1 VQFVTWH
8 LKASV
13 KKGAALIAAVLLL
26 CAAPFLTIAETRLS
40 TEEARNLAGVLL
52 QAGRLPEARDL
63 ALGLLRADRKDVA
76 ALIIVS
82 QAERVMGRPDV
93 ARDAGAAAWAFA
105 TTPAQHY
112 AAAIVTAQALAT
124 SKNYSRSQ
132 LWMRRAAQHA
142 PSDAAGQLVARDY
155 GRLRQINPLT
165 LSFGT
170 KISPSSNV
178 NNGSANRTTTFE
190 GLPFVF
196 TLSPEARA
204 LSGVEASINAG
215 LKYRLSASERST
227 THLTFEL
234 YSRQIAF
241 SAKSKADAP
250 DAKPGDYAFAQASLG
265 LVHSWQPKSTKGG
278 WTAGLTYGRSV
289 YGGDPYSESGQLYLT
304 RGWELGEKARF
315 SLTAGAEA
323 TRYLSTNR
331 HSNSLNL
338 KAVWAKNLP
347 DGKDISVTLGLGDTK
362 ASRTTGEFT
371 EVSLGAKYN
380 LGEILR
386 GLDLTMSYQIELQ
399 HYPVAGLVAGARN
412 DVRHA
417 LSAEVGLK
425 RATFYGF
432 EPVLSVEASRNV
444 SNVDFYDSMAV
455 KLGVNLRSSF

>member
-1 VQFVTWH
+1 MSNWLPSG
-8 LKASV
+8 LKRV
-13 KKGAALIAAVLLL
+13 AALLALAIWCVV
-26 CAAPFLTIAETRLS
+26 AAPFAQADTRLS
-40 TEEARNLAGVLL
+40 PDEARKLAGQLL
-52 QAGRLPEARDL
+52 QTGRLPEARDL
-63 ALGLLRADRKDVA
+63 ALGLLQADRKDVA
-76 ALIIVS
+76 ALIIVA

-93 ARDAGAAAWAFA
+93 ARDAGAAAWAFS

-112 AAAIVTAQALAT
+112 AAAVVTARALAA
-124 SKNYSRSQ
+124 SKDYTRSQ
-132 LWMRRAAQHA
+132 LWLRRAAQHA
-142 PSDAAGQLVARDY
+142 PNEVAGQMVARDY
-155 GRLRQINPLT
+155 GSLRKVNPLT
-165 LSFGT
+165 LSFGS

-215 LKYRLSASERST
+215 LKYRLSASDRSA

-265 LVHSWQPKSTKGG
+265 LVHSWQPKATKGG

-338 KAVWAKNLP
+338 KAVWAKNLS

-380 LGEILR
+380 LGEVLR

-412 DVRHA
+412 DVRNA

-425 RATFYGF
+425 RASFYGF
-432 EPVLSVEASRNV
+432 EPVLSVEASKTV